1 MIKSYSSP
9 FVVLH
14 SKQRFYLE
22 MVREAGKPRGK
33 TTPYGFF
40 VKMCYEEH
48 KKKYPNENVQVTEVS
63 KKCSAKWKVAALYNL
78 QTFNTMTQEEKHR
91 FYELAAK
98 DRVRY
103 DAELEAYGGD
113 SLRKRKRSKKD
124 PNAPKRALYV
134 VFVIF
139 GMSAFFFFSN
149 SKRAEIQ
156 QAHPDWKV
164 GQVAQELGRMW
175 KAIDEDEKRKFEDM
189 AAKDRTRYEE
199 DMKNYKSGGK
209 SDVGKR
215 ARGATSSSATVE
227 EDPDEDEDD
236 DDEDED

>member
-1 MIKSYSSP
+1 MHVRKRNVQSASYTIP

-63 KKCSAKWKVAALYNL
+63 KKCSAKWK
-78 QTFNTMTQEEKHR
+78 TMTQEEKHR

-113 SLRKRKRSKKD
+113 GLRKRKRSKKD
-124 PNAPKRALYV
+124 PNAPKRAL
-134 VFVIF
+134 
-139 GMSAFFFFSN
+139 SAFFFFSN